1 MRHTRVK
8 EEHNNKNNDRSLAWI
23 TSYLSR
29 RRSDVSSNVE
39 FNRQCEILHTEF
51 RFKKKKKK
59 RAIDVNVD
67 DTNLA
72 LYTEVH
78 QM

>member
-8 EEHNNKNNDRSLAWI
+8 EQHNNKNDDRSLAWI

-29 RRSDVSSNVE
+29 RASNVSSNVE

-59 RAIDVNVD
+59 KAIDVNTD
-67 DTNLA
+67 DTSLA

-78 QM
+78 HI